1 MVKYLG
7 IITGIGN
14 FWEAIKLQRKIKKMK
29 PDLIR
34 YNSVMRYLGRAPIR
48 ASKNSPAKKRMMF
61 HDLGY
66 FAPFPS
72 QLFQEK
78 QIRTPCTLS
87 HFLQT
92 QPTKKPIKTL
102 AMIGKY
108 LSLSLI
114 KHQLKK
120 RIDTFLVP
128 SAFIVDIAHKSYK
141 IDKEKIKTFPHFIQE

>member
-1 MVKYLG
+1 M
-7 IITGIGN
+7 
-14 FWEAIKLQRKIKKMK
+14 
-29 PDLIR
+29 
-34 YNSVMRYLGRAPIR
+34 PIR
-48 ASKNSPAKKRMMF
+48 ASKNSHAKKRMMF

-78 QIRTPCTLS
+78 EIRTPFTLK

-92 QPTKKPIKTL
+92 QPTKNPIKIL

-114 KHQLKK
+114 KNQLKK
-120 RIDTFLVP
+120 RMDTFLIP
-128 SAFIVDIAHKSYK
+128 SDFMKDIVHKSYT
-141 IDKEKIKTFPHFIQE
+141 IDSEKIKIFTHFIQE